1 MSSRAY
7 RIAAAVAFLIAGSG
21 MASAGVE
28 DIPPAAASPDDVAQ
42 GSGLFRQADAFGI
55 EGATPL
61 RRPWGSTF
69 TSLSVGGK
77 TVSSPIDVGPPPDAQ
92 DELHA
97 NYFSSTLD
105 GLFPTTVMDFGP
117 ANSPVLND
125 PVLFGDSAGGSD
137 FFGGPFG
144 SWSLVP
150 SDFDAPVEDDPTP
163 RSGSGSCSS
172 SDGSTISVI
181 RCETE
186 EALGPFMTT
195 SAGSDGDNQ
204 SAQQGSL
211 FPGPSAPFGG
221 AYLPQQILGV
231 EMIAAQNNFTI
242 TSAGDATQGTLLPPV
257 DVAPAPYD
265 FVNTNGITPNSDPTA
280 PLLSTTLGDLAMTR
294 PATSVPEIPPTA
306 MMLIGFAGLAFA
318 GRRRL
323 KRAGEAALQACS
335 CAAGGRELEGQGRQ
349 APPTRSRRRHSR
361 QQDIQAVPHD
371 RPPSPR
377 PSATAS
383 ASASGKLRLIRGR
396 GAGISAGRSPSG
408 SGAARMAN
416 SCRMR
421 PSKKRS
427 VALQA
432 EGKAL
437 RAIADADAAGNTHG
451 PLATSVP
458 EPAAWAMMLIGF
470 CGLGFAA
477 RSSRRRAALA

>member
-7 RIAAAVAFLIAGSG
+7 CVAAAVAFLIAGSG
-21 MASAGVE
+21 MASAEVE
-28 DIPPAAASPDDVAQ
+28 DIPPVAASPEDIAQ
-42 GSGLFRQADAFGI
+42 DSGLFRKADAFGI

-61 RRPWGSTF
+61 RRPWGGTF

-77 TVSSPIDVGPPPDAQ
+77 TVSSPIDVGPPLDGQ

-97 NYFSSTLD
+97 DYSSSTLD
-105 GLFPTTVMDFGP
+105 GLFPTTAMDFGP
-117 ANSPVLND
+117 ANSLVLND

-150 SDFDAPVEDDPTP
+150 SDFDAPVKDDPTP

-172 SDGSTISVI
+172 SDGSTSGVI

-221 AYLPQQILGV
+221 AYLPPSAPFGGAYLPQQILSV
-231 EMIAAQNNFTI
+231 EMIAGRNNFTT
-242 TSAGDATQGTLLPPV
+242 TSAGNATQGTLPPPV

-265 FVNTNGITPNSDPTA
+265 FVNTDGITPNSDPTA
-280 PLLSTTLGDLAMTR
+280 PLLSITLGGLVMTQ

-318 GRRRL
+318 GRRREKADSVPTPTKDL
-323 KRAGEAALQACS
+323 SAITSPKPHCHQSVTLGTHPGDFATRLAFGLVGSFASRWNGARS
-335 CAAGGRELEGQGRQ
+335 AGGLIGTCRHLVGIAVTTPTGRKE
-349 APPTRSRRRHSR
+349 PRH
-361 QQDIQAVPHD
+361 A
-371 RPPSPR
+371 
-377 PSATAS
+377 
-383 ASASGKLRLIRGR
+383 LGR
-396 GAGISAGRSPSG
+396 G
-408 SGAARMAN
+408 
-416 SCRMR
+416 
-421 PSKKRS
+421 
-427 VALQA
+427 
-432 EGKAL
+432 
-437 RAIADADAAGNTHG
+437 
-451 PLATSVP
+451 
-458 EPAAWAMMLIGF
+458 
-470 CGLGFAA
+470 
-477 RSSRRRAALA
+477 

>member
-7 RIAAAVAFLIAGSG
+7 CVAAAVAFLIAGSG
-21 MASAGVE
+21 MASAEVE
-28 DIPPAAASPDDVAQ
+28 DIPPVAASPEDIAQ
-42 GSGLFRQADAFGI
+42 DSGLFRKADAFGI

-61 RRPWGSTF
+61 RRPWGGTF

-77 TVSSPIDVGPPPDAQ
+77 TVSSPIDVGPPLDGQ

-97 NYFSSTLD
+97 DYSSSTLD
-105 GLFPTTVMDFGP
+105 GLFPTTAMDFGP
-117 ANSPVLND
+117 ANSLVLND

-150 SDFDAPVEDDPTP
+150 SDFDAPVKDDPTP

-172 SDGSTISVI
+172 SDGSTSGVI

-221 AYLPQQILGV
+221 AYLPPSAPFGGAYLPQQILSV
-231 EMIAAQNNFTI
+231 EMIAGRNNFTT
-242 TSAGDATQGTLLPPV
+242 TSAGNATQGTLPPPV

-265 FVNTNGITPNSDPTA
+265 FVNTDGITPNSDPTA
-280 PLLSTTLGDLAMTR
+280 PLLSITLGGLVMTQ

-318 GRRRL
+318 GYRARRTAVAVSAYPFAPL
-323 KRAGEAALQACS
+323 SLASAGCLVADAVGRY
-335 CAAGGRELEGQGRQ
+335 AGNRKKDRGPAEG
-349 APPTRSRRRHSR
+349 RSRTRGGVAPSNAVDRGSTGGSSS
-361 QQDIQAVPHD
+361 AVPPLSPEGRTPFPPPPNWRPCGFRHN
-371 RPPSPR
+371 RPPIP
-377 PSATAS
+377 
-383 ASASGKLRLIRGR
+383 I
-396 GAGISAGRSPSG
+396 
-408 SGAARMAN
+408 
-416 SCRMR
+416 
-421 PSKKRS
+421 
-427 VALQA
+427 
-432 EGKAL
+432 
-437 RAIADADAAGNTHG
+437 
-451 PLATSVP
+451 
-458 EPAAWAMMLIGF
+458 
-470 CGLGFAA
+470 
-477 RSSRRRAALA
+477 

>member
-7 RIAAAVAFLIAGSG
+7 CVAAAVAFLIAGSG
-21 MASAGVE
+21 MASAEVE
-28 DIPPAAASPDDVAQ
+28 DIPPAAASPDEIAQ
-42 GSGLFRQADAFGI
+42 DSGLFRKADAFGI

-77 TVSSPIDVGPPPDAQ
+77 TVSSPIEVGPPPDAQ
-92 DELHA
+92 DELQAH
-97 NYFSSTLD
+97 YSSSTLD

-117 ANSPVLND
+117 ANLPVPND

-150 SDFDAPVEDDPTP
+150 SDFDVPGKDDPTP

-172 SDGSTISVI
+172 SDGSTSGVI

-221 AYLPQQILGV
+221 GYLPQQILGV

-242 TSAGDATQGTLLPPV
+242 TSAGDATQGTLPPPV

-265 FVNTNGITPNSDPTA
+265 FVNTDGITPNPDPTA
-280 PLLSTTLGDLAMTR
+280 PLLSIPLGDLVLTQ
-294 PATSVPEIPPTA
+294 PASVPEIPPTA
-306 MMLIGFAGLAFA
+306 MMLLGFAGLAYA
-318 GRRRL
+318 GYRRAR
-323 KRAGEAALQACS
+323 G
-335 CAAGGRELEGQGRQ
+335 
-349 APPTRSRRRHSR
+349 
-361 QQDIQAVPHD
+361 
-371 RPPSPR
+371 SPR
-377 PSATAS
+377 HA
-383 ASASGKLRLIRGR
+383 RLIEE
-396 GAGISAGRSPSG
+396 SAGVRYVRVVS
-408 SGAARMAN
+408 
-416 SCRMR
+416 
-421 PSKKRS
+421 
-427 VALQA
+427 Q
-432 EGKAL
+432 
-437 RAIADADAAGNTHG
+437 T
-451 PLATSVP
+451 T
-458 EPAAWAMMLIGF
+458 
-470 CGLGFAA
+470 
-477 RSSRRRAALA
+477 